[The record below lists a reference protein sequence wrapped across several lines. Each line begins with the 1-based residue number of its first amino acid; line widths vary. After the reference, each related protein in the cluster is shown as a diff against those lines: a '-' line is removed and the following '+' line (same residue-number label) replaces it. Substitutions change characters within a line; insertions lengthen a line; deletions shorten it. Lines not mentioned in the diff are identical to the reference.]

1 MRLAIV
7 VSHPI
12 QYHSPIFRAL
22 SESVNLHV
30 FYAYQA
36 TTSDQAEDGFGVK
49 FDWDIDLLEGFESSF
64 LENVSKNPGLGSFGG
79 CDTPSIGDKL
89 DSRPFDAV
97 LLMGWH
103 LKIYIQSLFAAKKR
117 GIPVMVRGDSQV
129 QTPRSFSKRLAKSLA
144 YPVFL
149 RLFDAA
155 LYVGVRSKEYY
166 THYHYPENR
175 LFFSPHCVDNDWFA
189 EKATKEESKQLR
201 TRLGIK
207 PDVSLVLFAGKL
219 VQFKRPLDVIEAT
232 HLVRQR
238 GFEVAVLV
246 AGAGEL
252 EEIMKMRADELDV
265 PIYHLGF
272 CNQTEMP
279 AAYAAADVLALPSS
293 SSETWGLVANEA
305 LACGCP
311 IVVSS
316 ACGCAPDLTGDGM
329 VGRSYP
335 FNNIQAFS
343 DALYKMLESSVKPAD
358 MTTKLKTYSPTKA
371 ADGVCEALDYLTGR

>member
-1 MRLAIV
+1 M
-7 VSHPI
+7 
-12 QYHSPIFRAL
+12 
-22 SESVNLHV
+22 HV

-36 TTSDQAEDGFGVK
+36 TTSDQAEAGFGVK

-64 LENVSKNPGLGSFGG
+64 LENVSKNPSLGTFGG

-89 DSRPFDAV
+89 DSMPFDAV

-103 LKIYIQSLFAAKKR
+103 LKTYIQALFAAKKR
-117 GIPVMVRGDSQV
+117 GMPVMVRGDSQV
-129 QTPRSFSKRLAKSLA
+129 QTPRSLLKRLAKSLG

-149 RLFDAA
+149 RLFDVA
-155 LYVGVRSKEYY
+155 LYVGERSRSYY

-189 EKATKEESKQLR
+189 EKASAADSKHLR

-207 PDVSLVLFAGKL
+207 PDVRLVLFAGKL
-219 VQFKRPLDVIEAT
+219 VQFKRPLDVIEACN
-232 HLVRQR
+232 LVWQR
-238 GFEVAVLV
+238 GVEAAVLV

-252 EEIMKMRADELDV
+252 EDIMKMRADELDV

-316 ACGCAPDLTGDGM
+316 ACGCAPDLTGDCM
-329 VGRSYP
+329 AGRSYP

-343 DALYKMLESSVKPAD
+343 DALYEVLESPMKPED
-358 MTTKLKTYSPTKA
+358 MTTKLKTYSPAKA